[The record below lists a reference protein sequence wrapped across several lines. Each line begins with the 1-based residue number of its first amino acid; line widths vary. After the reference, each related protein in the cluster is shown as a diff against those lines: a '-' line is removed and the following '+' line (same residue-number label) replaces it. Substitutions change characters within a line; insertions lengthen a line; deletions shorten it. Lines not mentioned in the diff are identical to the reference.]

1 MQVVV
6 SSSPCL
12 EVVKCPAVVALCVFR
27 HDSLTRSHELF
38 FGSVI
43 KARHLWWRRVG
54 LLVFFFVITKKC
66 VKVLCGY
73 SVQKELNA
81 ILSSYFTIF
90 VLGRHSFMHHQTRQ
104 VSALA
109 AIAHCFGFHCA
120 RRFRIHGT
128 RAPTEL

>member
-27 HDSLTRSHELF
+27 HYSLARCHELF
-38 FGSVI
+38 FRSVI
-43 KARHLWWRRVG
+43 KACLLQWRRVG
-54 LLVFFFVITKKC
+54 LLVFFFVIKKKC

-73 SVQKELNA
+73 SVQKGLNA

-90 VLGRHSFMHHQTRQ
+90 VLGRRPFMHHQTRW

-109 AIAHCFGFHCA
+109 AIAHCFGFHCVD
-120 RRFRIHGT
+120 FVST
-128 RAPTEL
+128 VPTHFFIY